1 MKTNFISI
9 FALSSLL
16 ACSGLLASPLDSVGI
31 EKRNGQTLLLHKVE
45 PRETLYAIARKY
57 RVSPGEVVE
66 LNPAASKS
74 MKVGDIVRVPH
85 INSNLGTSN
94 TGSKTV
100 STASAANSSNDAG
113 SITIH
118 VVKAGD
124 NLGRIAKKYGV
135 TTKQVA
141 DWNNMT
147 PASPVKLGQKLR
159 IVGVDDEVVPQVAT
173 IASQSSANQE
183 TGTITTTNTAPA
195 TKDDE
200 MIFLSNASPKL
211 DTLHIKSVETAE
223 GAIIK
228 MLKVGVCEITA
239 AQDIQDKYVA
249 FSNEIPEG
257 TMIKAKNLDNN
268 EYVFLKIAGLKKG
281 NDPKVLIEIGL
292 KTKERLESTAKAFPV
307 EVNYVK

>member
-1 MKTNFISI
+1 MKTNFISV

-16 ACSGLLASPLDSVGI
+16 TCSGLLASPMDSVGI
-31 EKRNGQTLLLHKVE
+31 EKKNGQTLLLHKVE
-45 PRETLYAIARKY
+45 PHETLYAIARKY

-74 MKVGDIVRVPH
+74 MKVGDLVRVPH
-85 INSNLGTSN
+85 ISSNLGSSTTGAKPAGN
-94 TGSKTV
+94 TTTTT
-100 STASAANSSNDAG
+100 TASNSANNSNNDGA
-113 SITIH
+113 ITIH

-135 TTKQVA
+135 TVKQIA
-141 DWNNMT
+141 DWNNISAT
-147 PASPVKLGQKLR
+147 SGVKLGQKLK
-159 IVGVDDEVVPQVAT
+159 IVGVDDEVTPQVTT
-173 IASQSSANQE
+173 IASENPVHQDSLAV
-183 TGTITTTNTAPA
+183 AP
-195 TKDDE
+195 KEDE
-200 MIFLSNASPKL
+200 MKFLKTASPKL

-228 MLKVGVCEITA
+228 MLKVGVCEITT

-281 NDPKVLIEIGL
+281 NDPKVLLEIGL
-292 KTKERLESTAKAFPV
+292 KTKERLESTAKEFPI